1 MDNNTSFIFP
11 IIRPLPEILG
21 EPRLRKDVL
30 NQLYQDTTA
39 YSEFQKLSPQ
49 NQEAFLEFCMGNRGL
64 KITFD
69 PFFQHIFDP
78 DLHPERLNML
88 LSAILRQK
96 VRVKRVLPRER
107 KRTSEDGSF
116 IIMDILVEISDK
128 SLINVEMQRI
138 GYDFPSERCFCY
150 GADLL
155 VRQYDLI
162 RAEKGEEFSYRDI
175 RPVYVIVLMES
186 SPGPFQKIPHQ
197 YIHRSDMVYDT
208 ELKMNNLLNFVYI
221 SLDIFRMMP
230 HNELTELD
238 AWLYFLASDN
248 PQDILRIVGKYSL
261 FRQLYQEIIHFRFH
275 PKELITMYSD
285 ALQIMDRNTERY
297 MIDELKEQISQMNAE
312 ICQKKAAISQKEAAI
327 SQKDAEISQKD
338 AEISQKDAEI
348 SQKDAE
354 ISQKDAEIS
363 QKDAEISQKDAEIS
377 QKDAEIQRLLAKLA
391 QHENAKE

>member
-11 IIRPLPEILG
+11 AIRPLPEVLG
-21 EPRLRKDVL
+21 EPRLREDVL

-39 YSEFQKLSPQ
+39 YSEFQELSPQ

-69 PFFQHIFDP
+69 PFFQHIFNP

-88 LSAILRQK
+88 LSAILKQK

-107 KRTSEDGSF
+107 KRTSEEGSF
-116 IIMDILVEISDK
+116 IIMDILVELSDK
-128 SLINVEMQRI
+128 SLVNVEMQRI

-162 RAEKGEEFSYRDI
+162 RAEKGDKFSYRDI
-175 RPVYVIVLMES
+175 RPVYVIVFMES
-186 SPGPFQKIPHQ
+186 SPGPFQKIPYQ
-197 YIHRSDMVYDT
+197 YIHRSDIVYDT
-208 ELKMNNLLNFVYI
+208 ELKMKNLLNFVYI
-221 SLDIFRMMP
+221 SLDIFRRMP

-238 AWLYFLASDN
+238 AWLYFLGSDD
-248 PQDILRIVGKYSL
+248 PQDILRIVGKYPL

-297 MIDELKEQISQMNAE
+297 MIDELKDQISQMN
-312 ICQKKAAISQKEAAI
+312 
-327 SQKDAEISQKD
+327 
-338 AEISQKDAEI
+338 
-348 SQKDAE
+348 
-354 ISQKDAEIS
+354 
-363 QKDAEISQKDAEIS
+363 AEISQKDAEIS

-391 QHENAKE
+391 QHENPKE